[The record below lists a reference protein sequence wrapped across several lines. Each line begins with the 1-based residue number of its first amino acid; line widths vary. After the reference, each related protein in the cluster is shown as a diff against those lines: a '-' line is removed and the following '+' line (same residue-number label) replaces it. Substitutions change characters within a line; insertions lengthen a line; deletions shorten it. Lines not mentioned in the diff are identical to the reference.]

1 MAVLGCMAERV
12 KDDLFRD
19 GLADLVVGPDAYRRL
34 PAMLR
39 DQTHSPST

>member
-19 GLADLVVGPDAYRRL
+19 GLADVVVGPDAYRRL

-39 DQTHSPST
+39 SHGQSI